1 MNPPVVHRV
10 LDRLRPTVALVTVAA
25 LFAGCAE
32 KQVST
37 GIYQLRQGDF
47 SEAVA
52 SFRDAVERAPD
63 SAIAH
68 YNLGFALGADVRA
81 RAAGGDFDGS
91 VEDLREA
98 QRHFDRAVTLDP
110 DTYAGAVAT
119 ARRFDFGELYNLAV
133 DFSARGALDDA
144 IEALVLAR
152 VAAPDALSAQ
162 RARVLRLQ
170 IDMSR
175 ALAAGGPGAR
185 ERYMSVLAELD
196 RIRREGPVDDALV
209 DEIENTLARARA
221 LIGADDRIR

>member
-1 MNPPVVHRV
+1 MIPPVVLRA
-10 LDRLRPTVALVTVAA
+10 LDRLRPVLLVVAIAA
-25 LFAGCAE
+25 LAFGCAQ

-47 SEAVA
+47 SDAVA
-52 SFRDAVERAPD
+52 SFRDAVARDPD
-63 SAIAH
+63 AAIAH

-81 RAAGGDFDGS
+81 RAAGGDFDGT

-98 QRHFDRAVTLDP
+98 YRHFDRAVALDP
-110 DTYAGAVAT
+110 DTYAGTVAT

-133 DFSARGALDDA
+133 DFSGSGALDDA
-144 IEALVLAR
+144 TETLVLAR
-152 VAAPDALSAQ
+152 EAAADALSAQ
-162 RARVLRLQ
+162 RANVLRLQ

-175 ALAAGGPGAR
+175 ALAAGGPDAR
-185 ERYMSVLAELD
+185 ERYMGVLAELD

-221 LIGADDRIR
+221 LIGADDGVR